1 MHLSLL
7 SLSVLVSYVLASPTG
22 NHIIHEKRDATP
34 MGWSKGGRLDRR
46 ALIPMKIALTQ
57 RNIDMG
63 ADYLH
68 EVSHPASAKYGQ
80 HWTAQEV
87 ADHFAP
93 SEETISS
100 VMDWLIASG
109 ISSDSV
115 KLSKGKNWINYE
127 ASVDQAESL
136 LNTKYHLYEHD
147 ATGHPHIGCDEYSV
161 PKHLK
166 DHIDFV
172 TPSLHFDAR
181 ITERSETL
189 EKRDVTPDTGKT
201 IGQPG
206 SWSTPHLGQY
216 INKSQFIKE
225 LEQCDE
231 QITPNCLKALYK
243 IPKSTGKSV
252 KNSYGIVEY
261 TPQAYVPSDLDLFFA
276 NFSEKQVGDRP
287 ITDLI
292 DGAVVQQTN
301 MSFNFNGESNLD
313 LEYAMTLIYPEKVT
327 LLQVGDLVEGAS
339 FNNLLDAIDASY
351 CSYEGGDDPSQDG
364 IYPDVYA
371 GGYKGKEDCGTFAP
385 PKVISTSYGYNEAD
399 LTPFY
404 EKRQCDEYMK
414 LGLMGTSV
422 LYSSGD
428 YGVAGNGGQC
438 LNANGTYNSGKTGR
452 FNPSFPATCPYV
464 TAVGATQVIPG
475 TNIITSLASGTQP
488 EEACE
493 TVIYSGGGFSNVF
506 PLPSYQSSAVKSWF
520 KNYPPPYGADRFNNT
535 QKTRGFPDVSANGA
549 NYVVAIDGTFAL
561 VYGTSASSPTF
572 GSILTIINERRLQAG
587 KSSIGF
593 INPTLYAHPEVLN
606 DVTQGG
612 NQGCGTPGF
621 TASKGWDPVTGLG
634 TPDSVKML
642 ALFLSLP

>member
-22 NHIIHEKRDATP
+22 NYVIHEKRDATP
-34 MGWSKGGRLDRR
+34 MGWSKADRLDRR

-57 RNIDMG
+57 RNIEQG

-68 EVSHPASAKYGQ
+68 EVSHPESAKYGQ

-93 SEETISS
+93 SDETISS

-115 KLSKGKNWINYE
+115 KLSKGKNWINLE

-136 LNTKYHLYEHD
+136 LNTKYHIYEHG
-147 ATGHPHIGCDEYSV
+147 ATGQPHIGCDEYSL

-172 TPSLHFDAR
+172 TPSLHFDTR
-181 ITERSETL
+181 VRERSDKL
-189 EKRDVTPDTGKT
+189 DKREVTPDTGKS

-206 SWSTPHLGQY
+206 SWSTPHLGKY

-287 ITDLI
+287 ITDLV
-292 DGAVVQQTN
+292 DGATVQQTQ
-301 MSFNFNGESNLD
+301 MGFNYNGESNLD
-313 LEYAMTLIYPEKVT
+313 LEYAMALIYPEKVT
-327 LLQVGDLVEGAS
+327 LYQVGDLVEGAS
-339 FNNLLDAIDASY
+339 FNNFLDAIDASY
-351 CSYEGGDDPSQDG
+351 CTYEGGDDPSQDG
-364 IYPDVYA
+364 VFPDPYK

-385 PKVISTSYGYNEAD
+385 TKVISTSYGYNEAD

-428 YGVAGNGGQC
+428 YGVGGNSGQC
-438 LNANGTYNSGKTGR
+438 IAANGTYNSGKDGR

-475 TNIITSLASGTQP
+475 TNIITALASGTQP

-506 PLPSYQSSAVKSWF
+506 DLPSYQSSAVKSWF
-520 KNYPPPYGADRFNNT
+520 KNFPPPYGADRFNNT

-572 GSILTIINERRLQAG
+572 GAILPIINERRLQAG

-642 ALFLSLP
+642 NLFMSLP